1 MSSDRR
7 PPTPGA
13 AAAGSGLDPS
23 PAQIREVGET
33 AVDWMARYYAGLR
46 DRPLYPRTS
55 SAELRKRLAEPLPQE
70 GRPLADLLASWDEVI
85 VPGSRQNGHP
95 RFFGYIS
102 APGTAVAAV
111 ADLLAATLNANLTAW
126 RSAPAPVEIEHLAIQ
141 WIREALGCDP
151 GAGGLF
157 TSGGSLANFTAL
169 AAARHRYCPG
179 ANDSGL
185 RALARP
191 LVVYI
196 STEGHHATDKAAAL
210 LGIGREYVRRIAVD
224 AAFRMDPEDLERRI
238 VADRAAG
245 LEPFC
250 VVASAGTVVTGAI
263 DPLEAIAGLARRHGL
278 WMHVDACYGGFA
290 ALAPSVRQR
299 FAGLALADSI
309 ALDPHKWLYL
319 PADCGCLIYR
329 EPERLGSAFALGADY
344 TRITATDAA
353 ESFAFWDYGP
363 ELTRPFRALKVWMT
377 LAHVGARAIG
387 EAIESNLDCARYLE
401 ELVAASDDFEMQA
414 PVELSVFCFRH
425 LGSGAGGG
433 SPRPAAPEDPVANER
448 SLDAW
453 NERLLAALQRGGSSY
468 LSNASIGGRFA
479 LRGCVLNYR
488 TTRRDME
495 ILLDDLRREA
505 EVLGRGVEGPG
516 FRE

>member
-1 MSSDRR
+1 METRSFSPAAGRSALDPSGDEIRAA
-7 PPTPGA
+7 GA
-13 AAAGSGLDPS
+13 AAVEWVASYCEAL
-23 PAQIREVGET
+23 RE
-33 AVDWMARYYAGLR
+33 L
-46 DRPLYPRTS
+46 PLYPETS
-55 SAELRKRLAEPLPQE
+55 SALLHERFAEALPQE
-70 GRPLADLLASWDEVI
+70 GRPFAELLAQFRDAI
-85 VPGSRQNGHP
+85 VEGSRHNGHP
-95 RFFGYIS
+95 RFFGYVS
-102 APGTAVAAV
+102 APGTAVAAL
-111 ADLLAATLNANLTAW
+111 ADLLASALNSNLTAW
-126 RSAPAPVEIEHLAIQ
+126 RSAPAPVEIERRTVD
-141 WIREALGCDP
+141 WIREALGCP
-151 GAGGLF
+151 AGWGGLF

-169 AAARHRYCPG
+169 AAARHRHCPG

-224 AAFRMDPEDLERRI
+224 AAFRMDPGDLERRI

-377 LAHVGARAIG
+377 LAHLGARAIG

-433 SPRPAAPEDPVANER
+433 SPRPAAPEGPEADER
-448 SLDAW
+448 RLDAW

-505 EVLGRGVEGPG
+505 EVLGRGVEGPDL
-516 FRE
+516 RS

>member
-1 MSSDRR
+1 MSRDPRQ
-7 PPTPGA
+7 PTPEAVAATGATGPA
-13 AAAGSGLDPS
+13 AAAGSGLDLS
-23 PAQIREVGET
+23 KEQLRQLGAA
-33 AVDWMARYYAGLR
+33 AVDWMAQYYDGLR
-46 DRPLYPRTS
+46 DRPLYPSTS
-55 SAELRKRLAEPLPQE
+55 SAELRARLAEPLPQE
-70 GRPLADLLASWDEVI
+70 GRPFAELLALWDEVI

-126 RSAPAPVEIEHLAIQ
+126 RSAPAPVEIEHLAVAWIQ
-141 WIREALGCDP
+141 EALGCDP

-169 AAARHRYCPG
+169 AAARHRQSPG
-179 ANDSGL
+179 ANDSGM
-185 RALARP
+185 RAQARQ

-196 STEGHHATDKAAAL
+196 SSEGHHATDKAAAL
-210 LGIGREYVRRIAVD
+210 LGIGREFVRRIAVD
-224 AAFRMDPEDLERRI
+224 AAFRMDTGELERRI

-250 VVASAGTVVTGAI
+250 VVASAGTVVTGAV
-263 DPLEAIAGLARRHGL
+263 DPLESIAAIARRDDL

-290 ALAPSVRQR
+290 ALAPSVRER

-329 EPERLGSAFALGADY
+329 EPAKLGSAFALGADY
-344 TRITATDAA
+344 TRITATDSE

-363 ELTRPFRALKVWMT
+363 ELTRPFRALKVWMI
-377 LAHVGARAIG
+377 LAHAGARAIG
-387 EAIESNLDCARYLE
+387 DAIESNLDCARYLA
-401 ELVAASDDFEMQA
+401 ELVEASDDFEMRA

-425 LGSGAGGG
+425 LGPAGA
-433 SPRPAAPEDPVANER
+433 RAPER
-448 SLDAW
+448 SEAAELLLDAW

-468 LSNASIGGRFA
+468 LSNASIGSRFA

-495 ILLDDLRREA
+495 ILLEDLRREA
-505 EVLGRGVEGPG
+505 TRLGEGA
-516 FRE
+516 